1 MELKDTLKQIREK
14 NGLTKREL
22 CEKTGISER
31 AYLTYEFGEREPK
44 ISVIQ
49 KLADFY
55 GVPTD
60 YLLGREPAPDDPI
73 EMLSRELNL
82 NLYEKAIVTAYLAMD
97 TKSRTDLVKMVQTV
111 ADAVQSGTES
121 KYTYTIQVAAR
132 GDAAKSRQEQGEDVT
147 VSTTLG
153 AVEDQMEETAKAK
166 EEASS

>member
-1 MELKDTLKQIREK
+1 MLKDNLKVLRESK
-14 NGLTKREL
+14 GLTK
-22 CEKTGISER
+22 KQVATGVGITDR
-31 AYLTYEFGEREPK
+31 AYIAYEYGERDVSTETL
-44 ISVIQ
+44 S

-55 GVPTD
+55 GVTTD

-111 ADAVQSGTES
+111 ADAVQSGAES

>member
-14 NGLTKREL
+14 HGLTKREL

-55 GVPTD
+55 GVTTD
-60 YLLGREPAPDDPI
+60 YLLGREPAPNPFAD
-73 EMLSRELNL
+73 LNL
-82 NLYEKAIVTAYLAMD
+82 SEEDEANVVAKYMSLPPEIRACMLDV
-97 TKSRTDLVKMVQTV
+97 LVQL
-111 ADAVQSGTES
+111 
-121 KYTYTIQVAAR
+121 
-132 GDAAKSRQEQGEDVT
+132 GDAAKKRQPEPDPDDTDYIT

-153 AVEDQMEETAKAK
+153 EIEDRRK
-166 EEASS
+166 EDANSKDGA

>member
-1 MELKDTLKQIREK
+1 MLKDNLKVLRESK
-14 NGLTKREL
+14 GLTK
-22 CEKTGISER
+22 KQVAAGVGITDR
-31 AYLTYEFGEREPK
+31 AYIAYEYGERDVSTETL
-44 ISVIQ
+44 S

-55 GVPTD
+55 GVTTD

>member
-14 NGLTKREL
+14 HGLTKREL

-55 GVPTD
+55 GVTTD
-60 YLLGREPAPDDPI
+60 YLLGREPAPNPFAD
-73 EMLSRELNL
+73 LNL
-82 NLYEKAIVTAYLAMD
+82 SEEDEANVVAKYMSLPPEIRACMLDV
-97 TKSRTDLVKMVQTV
+97 LVKL
-111 ADAVQSGTES
+111 
-121 KYTYTIQVAAR
+121 
-132 GDAAKSRQEQGEDVT
+132 GDAAKKRQPEPDPDDTDFIT

-153 AVEDQMEETAKAK
+153 EIEDRRK
-166 EEASS
+166 EDANSKDGA

>member
-55 GVPTD
+55 GVTTD
-60 YLLGREPAPDDPI
+60 YLLGREPAPNPFAD
-73 EMLSRELNL
+73 LNL
-82 NLYEKAIVTAYLAMD
+82 SKESEEDVINKYMSLPPEIRACLMD
-97 TKSRTDLVKMVQTV
+97 VLVQL
-111 ADAVQSGTES
+111 
-121 KYTYTIQVAAR
+121 
-132 GDAAKSRQEQGEDVT
+132 GDAAKSRQEQADSVT

-153 AVEDQMEETAKAK
+153 AVEDQKVLK
-166 EEASS
+166 RG

>member
-1 MELKDTLKQIREK
+1 MLKDTMKALRESK
-14 NGLTKREL
+14 KLTKKQVADAI
-22 CEKTGISER
+22 CVTER
-31 AYLTYEFGEREPK
+31 AYITYEYGQRDV
-44 ISVIQ
+44 STDTLQ

-55 GVPTD
+55 GVTTD

-111 ADAVQSGTES
+111 ADAVQSGAES

-132 GDAAKSRQEQGEDVT
+132 GDAAKSRQEQGKDVT